1 MGFTQ
6 LRFNSHDNL
15 ISAENTHARCYLFSF
30 SFFLQQIEFEWVLH
44 VEVHSVLKN
53 LHTLLVVSIISYLS
67 FVSIFGVLEIV
78 YTPVSN
84 GLPFSFDLS
93 SS

>member
-1 MGFTQ
+1 MPIVIYF
-6 LRFNSHDNL
+6 RFL
-15 ISAENTHARCYLFSF
+15 
-30 SFFLQQIEFEWVLH
+30 FLQQIEFEWVLH